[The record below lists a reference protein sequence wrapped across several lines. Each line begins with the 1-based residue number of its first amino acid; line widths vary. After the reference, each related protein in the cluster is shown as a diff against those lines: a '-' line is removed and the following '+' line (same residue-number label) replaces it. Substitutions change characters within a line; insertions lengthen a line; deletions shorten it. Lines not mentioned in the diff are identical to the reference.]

1 MARRNANRQVLVGQT
16 PHRYPPTTVSSDHCR
31 HNKRFCV
38 RWVGKTQP
46 LPTVGPEKSAARKST
61 TAVYVSKRTAPVV
74 RTTKQFRP
82 NYAFAALFSSTC
94 LSLAYDVGD

>member
-1 MARRNANRQVLVGQT
+1 MARRNANRQVLVG
-16 PHRYPPTTVSSDHCR
+16 PNASSVSSDHCR

-38 RWVGKTQP
+38 RWVGKTPP

-82 NYAFAALFSSTC
+82 NYAFAALFSKHMPKLGVRCRRLT
-94 LSLAYDVGD
+94 APG